1 MDTATAPTARA
12 PWGIG
17 LIGLGVMGRRM
28 AQALQAHPGF
38 RIVAGFDPAAAEVP
52 GVPRLG
58 SPEAVARYPE
68 VQCVY
73 IATPPALHLADVERV
88 AAAGKAVFCEKPLAA
103 SVTEAEACCAAIR
116 AAGVA
121 AGVNFPFSTSFA
133 ARRIQQLVA
142 EGALGEVQSARLT
155 LRFARWPRPWQVDA
169 AGWLAGPQQGGFTR
183 EVGSHFL
190 FLAGRLF
197 GPGAVIEAASLR
209 RGGHRGSAR
218 RHAALRWAAAADR
231 RRGGRQRR
239 RLQPIR
245 GGGQRRHGGRDR
257 LAAAG
262 LARRVVRAP
271 RWTAGP
277 ARCTGPTAG
286 RRPRPWPGD
295 TRGSVRGGAPGRGP
309 PGRPRLTC
317 VRPSARPRPRAD
329 RHRGPGS
336 GPR

>member
-1 MDTATAPTARA
+1 MDTMTAPTARA

-17 LIGLGVMGRRM
+17 LLGLGVMGRRM

-52 GVPRLG
+52 GVPRLD
-58 SPEAVARYPE
+58 SAEAVARHPA

-133 ARRIQQLVA
+133 ARRLQQLVA

-155 LRFARWPRPWQVDA
+155 LRFARWPRPWQADA

-197 GPGAVIEAASLR
+197 GPGGVIEAASLR
-209 RGGHRGSAR
+209 RGLAGTEEALVATLRFGGLRLQIDAEVAGSVDDFNRFEVVGSAGTAAVTDWQRLDWRGELSAR
-218 RHAALRWAAAADR
+218 RDGLPGQLDAL
-231 RRGGRQRR
+231 GR
-239 RLQPIR
+239 L
-245 GGGQRRHGGRDR
+245 
-257 LAAAG
+257 LAGDSGHG
-262 LARRVVRAP
+262 LATPEEAAEVVRLVEGLLAV
-271 RWTAGP
+271 P
-277 ARCTGPTAG
+277 A
-286 RRPRPWPGD
+286 
-295 TRGSVRGGAPGRGP
+295 
-309 PGRPRLTC
+309 
-317 VRPSARPRPRAD
+317 
-329 RHRGPGS
+329 
-336 GPR
+336 